1 MIRSAVLT
9 ATLLSIA
16 ATAAPAP
23 EMELVRGNTEFAV
36 DLYAQ
41 LRTQPGNLFLSP
53 HSISTALA
61 MTSAGA
67 AGNTAAQM
75 AATLHLP
82 KEGDVHAA
90 FAGLEAGLRAIQEK
104 GGVKM
109 STANSLWPDKASTFL
124 PAFLDLC
131 RTHYGADITPQDFRG
146 APEAARKTIN
156 DWVSDRTAGRIQD
169 LLAPGVIDALTR
181 MVLVNAIYF
190 KGDWAARFD
199 PAKTEPATFFAA
211 EGERAIPLM
220 HRRGSIRY
228 AATDTLQL
236 VELPYAGNDLSML
249 VLLPRE
255 RDGLPALEAALTADK
270 LTEWTKALRPRDVKL
285 WLPRFKVEAQ
295 FLLKPTLAALGMGD
309 AFDADKAD
317 FSGMNGRK
325 DLFIGA
331 VVHKA
336 FVEVN
341 EAGTEAAAATA
352 VVMQTR
358 SAVRPVDEPAEFRA
372 DHPFLFFLRDMRT
385 GAILFAGR
393 LATPAGGEAAP
404 KKAGPVELPWE
415 EFKALALKGENIES
429 VFQTHSRDV
438 TLHMKNGT
446 IYHSVEPRLD
456 DIIMLMRGKPGKVA
470 EIPIATE

>member
-1 MIRSAVLT
+1 MIRSTVLT

-16 ATAAPAP
+16 ATAAP
-23 EMELVRGNTEFAV
+23 EKELVRGNTEFAV
-36 DLYAQ
+36 DLYAR
-41 LRTQPGNLFLSP
+41 LREQPGNLFLSP

-82 KEGDVHAA
+82 KEGDAHAA
-90 FAGLEAGLRAIQEK
+90 FAALEAGLRAIQEK

-109 STANSLWPDKASTFL
+109 STANSLWPDKGSTFL

-156 DWVSDRTAGRIQD
+156 DWVSDRTAGRIQN
-169 LLAPGVIDALTR
+169 LLGPGVIDALTR

-190 KGDWAARFD
+190 KGDWAVRFD
-199 PAKTEPATFFAA
+199 PAKTEPAKFHTA
-211 EGERAIPLM
+211 EGERDVSLM
-220 HRRGSIRY
+220 HRRGSIRH

-255 RDGLPALEAALTADK
+255 RGGLAALEAALTADQ
-270 LTEWTKALRPRDVKL
+270 LAEWTRALRPRDVKL

-295 FLLKPTLAALGMGD
+295 FSLKETLTAMGMGD

-331 VVHKA
+331 VIHKA

-358 SAVRPVDEPAEFRA
+358 SAIRPVDEPAEFRA

-393 LATPAGGEAAP
+393 LAAPAGGEAAP
-404 KKAGPVELPWE
+404 KKTGPVELPWE
-415 EFKALALKGENIES
+415 EFKAIALKGENIES

-438 TLHMKNGT
+438 TMHMKDGT
-446 IYHSVEPRLD
+446 VYHSVEPRLD
-456 DIIMLMRGKPGKVA
+456 DIIVLMRGTPGKVA

>member
-1 MIRSAVLT
+1 MIRSAILT

-16 ATAAPAP
+16 ATAAPGEA
-23 EMELVRGNTEFAV
+23 LVRGNTEFAV
-36 DLYAQ
+36 NLYSQ

-156 DWVSDRTAGRIQD
+156 DWVADRTAGRIQD

-190 KGDWAARFD
+190 KGDWAVRFD
-199 PAKTEPATFFAA
+199 PAKTEPATFFTV
-211 EGERAIPLM
+211 EGDRAIPLM
-220 HRRGSIRY
+220 HRRGSIRH

-255 RDGLPALEAALTADK
+255 RDGLPALEAALTADQ

-358 SAVRPVDEPAEFRA
+358 SAVRPADEPAEFRA

-393 LATPAGGEAAP
+393 LTTPAGGEAAP
-404 KKAGPVELPWE
+404 EKAGPVKLPWE
-415 EFKALALKGENIES
+415 EFKALVLKGENIES

-438 TLHMKNGT
+438 TLHMKDGT

-456 DIIMLMRGKPGKVA
+456 EIIELMRGKPGKLA

>member
-16 ATAAPAP
+16 ASAAPAP
-23 EMELVRGNTEFAV
+23 ETTLIRGNTEFAV
-36 DLYAQ
+36 DLYAR
-41 LRTQPGNLFLSP
+41 LRSQPGNLFLSP

-67 AGNTAAQM
+67 AGDTAAQM

-82 KEGDVHAA
+82 EEGDVHAA
-90 FAGLEAGLRAIQEK
+90 FAALEAGLRAIQEK

-131 RTHYGADITPQDFRG
+131 RKHYGAEITPQDFRG

-156 DWVSDRTAGRIQD
+156 DWVSERTGGRIQN
-169 LLAPGVIDALTR
+169 LLPPGVIDALTR

-190 KGDWAARFD
+190 KGDWAVRFD
-199 PAKTEPATFFAA
+199 PAKTEAAKFFAA
-211 EGERAIPLM
+211 GGERDVQMM

-228 AATDTLQL
+228 ATTDTLHL

-255 RDGLPALEAALTADK
+255 REGLPALEAGLTADK
-270 LTEWTKALRPRDVKL
+270 LTGWTKALRPRDVKL
-285 WLPRFKVEAQ
+285 WLPRFKMEAQ
-295 FLLKPTLAALGMGD
+295 FSLKATLSAMGMAD
-309 AFDADKAD
+309 AFDMKKAD
-317 FSGMNGRK
+317 FSGMNGGK

-393 LATPAGGEAAP
+393 LSDPAGGPDAP

-415 EFKALALKGENIES
+415 EFKAIALKGENIES
-429 VFQTHSRDV
+429 VFQSHARDV
-438 TLHMKNGT
+438 TLHMKDGT

-456 DIIMLMRGKPGKVA
+456 EIIELMRGKHGKVA